1 MEPIR
6 REMSLLS
13 GLGIQLL
20 VITLLVFCYTQ
31 AARQRNYQRDR
42 YEQLK
47 EQMIRSE
54 ARVLSE
60 YPKDLDRL
68 QAEVEELMR
77 QLPTREQLLD
87 WTQALERAARERFGF
102 QDLQVK
108 LGPSEKTMPVSFK
121 NSFPF
126 EVDLLPLELRASATT
141 QEVARFLADLKGGNE
156 GLLCSLESMEMK
168 ALEPSAHKP
177 VGVRVKWLIASAS
190 RIPLMTLGKVVP
202 PIKPADLKSPGPGN
216 LSLDWGWREEP
227 FLSVTRFPSAIRI
240 PAQTSSR
247 FQLNGILWDPA
258 APTCTINGSV
268 LKLGDSLL
276 GYQLILITPT
286 AVILQKGSEEILL
299 SLS

>member
-13 GLGIQLL
+13 GLGVQIL

-60 YPKDLDRL
+60 SPKDLDRL
-68 QAEVEELMR
+68 QAQVEELVR

-126 EVDLLPLELRASATT
+126 EVDLLPLELRASVTT
-141 QEVARFLADLKGGNE
+141 QEVARFLADLKGENE
-156 GLLCSLESMEMK
+156 QLLCSLEFLEMQS
-168 ALEPSAHKP
+168 LEPTAHKP

-190 RIPLMTLGKVVP
+190 RIPPMTLGKVAP
-202 PIKPADLKSPGPGN
+202 PIKPADLKSPGTGN
-216 LSLDWGWREEP
+216 LSLDWGWREELFQSP
-227 FLSVTRFPSAIRI
+227 LKNPSALRI
-240 PAQTSSR
+240 PSRILSR
-247 FQLNGILWDPA
+247 FQLNGILWDPN
-258 APTCTINGSV
+258 APSCVVNDIP
-268 LKLGDSLL
+268 LKPGGSLL

-286 AVILQKGSEEILL
+286 SVILQKDSEELLL
-299 SLS
+299 SS